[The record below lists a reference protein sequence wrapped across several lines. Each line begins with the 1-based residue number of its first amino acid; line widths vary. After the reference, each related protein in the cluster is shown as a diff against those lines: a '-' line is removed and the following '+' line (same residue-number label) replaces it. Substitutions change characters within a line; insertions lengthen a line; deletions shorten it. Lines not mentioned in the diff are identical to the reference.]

1 MRIDCIVCTSDLIE
15 EWIGVLT
22 EGDEDQQSFLREE
35 MEGFNSY
42 DGLCQFEISI
52 LYQCIVGGDIDYTRC
67 VAELHAEINPDEGP
81 WIMALNA
88 TVVGALAVADINR
101 GTVETWTAAANRFAP
116 ERSSYHEQCMTL
128 DAAEGLAGLCRKAV
142 DGEMDLYICYY
153 E

>member
-1 MRIDCIVCTSDLIE
+1 MKIDCIVCTSDLIE

-42 DGLCQFEISI
+42 DGFCQFEIAI

-67 VAELHAEINPDEGP
+67 VAELHAEIDADKGP
-81 WIMALNA
+81 WIMALHA
-88 TVVGALAVADINR
+88 TVVAALAVADINR
-101 GTVETWTAAANRFAP
+101 NIVEAWTAAANRFAP
-116 ERSSYHEQCMTL
+116 ERSSHHEQCMTFE
-128 DAAEGLAGLCRKAV
+128 AAEGIAGLSRKAV
-142 DGEMDLYICYY
+142 DGEMDLYISYY